1 MNKLIVSLSPH
12 VHGGDSVKKNMYG
25 VLIALIPAFL
35 VSLYFFGLGA
45 LIVTAT
51 SVAACLF
58 FEWAI
63 GKFLMKKQT
72 TTICDGSAIITGV
85 LLAFNLPS
93 NLPIWIIILGAL
105 FAIGVGKMSFGGLG
119 CNPFNPALAGRVFL
133 LLSFPVQM
141 TTWPAVGQLTAYTD
155 ATTAATPLAIMKGV
169 INGAPGYSLSD
180 LPASLDLFIGN
191 NGGCLGEVS
200 ALALL
205 LGLAY
210 MLWKKIITWHIPVS
224 ILVTVF
230 VFSGVIYFIDG
241 YDKIKIY
248 WQMTDSINGT
258 LGSGVLSEIQDVL
271 GQDWNISIWTKIKVI
286 LGCDSVMIPFS
297 IYVPPVM
304 QLLSGGLMLGAIFM
318 ATDYV
323 TSPMSHKG
331 MLIYGVCIG
340 LLTVVIRLF
349 GAYPEGMSFAILIMN
364 AFTPLIN
371 TYVKPKRFGEV
382 AKKK

>member
-1 MNKLIVSLSPH
+1 MAKNLIVSLSPH
-12 VHGGDSVKKNMYG
+12 VHGRDSVQRNMYG
-25 VLIALIPAFL
+25 VCIALIPAL
-35 VSLYFFGLGA
+35 LTSLYFFGLGA
-45 LIVTAT
+45 AIVLAT
-51 SVAACLF
+51 SVAACVF

-63 GKFLMKKQT
+63 TKYVLKRDRV
-72 TTICDGSAIITGV
+72 TITDGSAVLTG
-85 LLAFNLPS
+85 LLLGFNLPS
-93 NLPIWIIILGAL
+93 NLPIWIILIGAL
-105 FAIGVGKMSFGGLG
+105 VAIGIGKMTFGGLG
-119 CNPFNPALAGRVFL
+119 CNPFNPALVGRVFL
-133 LLSFPVQM
+133 LVSFPVQM

-169 INGAPGYSLSD
+169 ISGAPGMSLSD
-180 LPASLDLFIGN
+180 LPSSFSLLIGN

-224 ILVTVF
+224 ILATVF
-230 VFSGVIYFIDG
+230 VFSGIM
-241 YDKIKIY
+241 Y
-248 WQMTDSINGT
+248 WVNP
-258 LGSGVLSEIQDVL
+258 E
-271 GQDWNISIWTKIKVI
+271 
-286 LGCDSVMIPFS
+286 
-297 IYVPPVM
+297 IYVSPVV

-340 LLTVVIRLF
+340 LLTVIIRLF